1 MKACSEPSRSGSG
14 CWHAT
19 PEPAPREKQ
28 APRLRGEC
36 RASIQ
41 ANKNRYIFW
50 ALPFS
55 RLCKHSHGG
64 RWTWH
69 NGAFLDPSVVLFVV
83 GHYTHKVFFL
93 IRIKSFSLKV
103 GSLVSVQ
110 DSWRSWGQIHMDL
123 GERRASVK
131 ERNKVRKRQKGNPS
145 VLRQFVHRGV
155 CTLAWCPPPPRAVSE
170 SSRGATLTGSL
181 REMHILGP
189 HSKPTKSGLLRWNL
203 WICILTILSVD
214 SHVLKFKKRGSSM

>member
-55 RLCKHSHGG
+55 RLCKLSHGG

-155 CTLAWCPPPPRAVSE
+155 CTLAWCPPPPGQFLKAAGAPPSLEAWEKCTFWGPTPNLPNQAFCGGTYE
-170 SSRGATLTGSL
+170 S
-181 REMHILGP
+181 
-189 HSKPTKSGLLRWNL
+189 
-203 WICILTILSVD
+203 V
-214 SHVLKFKKRGSSM
+214 F

>member
-155 CTLAWCPPPPRAVSE
+155 CTLAWCPPPPQGSFWKQQGRHPHWKLERNAHSGAPLQTYQIRPSAVE
-170 SSRGATLTGSL
+170 P
-181 REMHILGP
+181 M
-189 HSKPTKSGLLRWNL
+189 NL
-203 WICILTILSVD
+203 YFNNLVSWFSCAQI
-214 SHVLKFKKRGSSM
+214 

>member
-1 MKACSEPSRSGSG
+1 MNNRPQAHKEEKSWGAERWYSGPWGARQVKACSEPSRSGSG

-19 PEPAPREKQ
+19 PEPSPREKQ

-41 ANKNRYIFW
+41 ANKNWYIFW
-50 ALPFS
+50 ALPIS
-55 RLCKHSHGG
+55 RLCKHSHG
-64 RWTWH
+64 
-69 NGAFLDPSVVLFVV
+69 AFLEPPVVLFMV

-131 ERNKVRKRQKGNPS
+131 ERNKVRKRQKGNLS

-155 CTLAWCPPPPRAVSE
+155 CVLAWCPPQ
-170 SSRGATLTGSL
+170 GS
-181 REMHILGP
+181 
-189 HSKPTKSGLLRWNL
+189 
-203 WICILTILSVD
+203 
-214 SHVLKFKKRGSSM
+214 F